1 MPTPGVELDTR
12 QFAGTRQLAL
22 HATLSGGRGD
32 TAWQHTQ
39 LFRSDILMWSV
50 EWMHKC
56 ARIINSTFRSSRD
69 GEKNPKFIVK
79 IFFKPE

>member
-56 ARIINSTFRSSRD
+56 ARIINSTFYHYTLSGHQGTER
-69 GEKNPKFIVK
+69 K
-79 IFFKPE
+79 IPNLL

>member
-1 MPTPGVELDTR
+1 MTSVPRPTGVCCRWQLCSEQVCLVPTSGVELDTR
-12 QFAGTRQLAL
+12 QFAGTRQLSL

-50 EWMHKC
+50 E
-56 ARIINSTFRSSRD
+56 
-69 GEKNPKFIVK
+69 
-79 IFFKPE
+79 